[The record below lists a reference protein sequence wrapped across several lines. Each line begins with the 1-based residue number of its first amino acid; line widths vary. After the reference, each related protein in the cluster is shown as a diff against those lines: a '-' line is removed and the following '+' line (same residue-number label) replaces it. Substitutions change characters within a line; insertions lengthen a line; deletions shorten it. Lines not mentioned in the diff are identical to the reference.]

1 MFALT
6 ALNMEEE
13 EEQEKTHFLEL
24 ARDIATTC
32 HESYIRTGR
41 YIQG

>member
-6 ALNMEEE
+6 ALSMEKEEE
-13 EEQEKTHFLEL
+13 KKHFLEL
-24 ARDIATTC
+24 ASNIATTC

-41 YIQG
+41 YIQ